1 MIRPGQI
8 FVITRP
14 PPPSTRDRDPLGVRA
29 RFERRLDERLR
40 EVVSANNLLQHS
52 QAFYIAGSGVERA
65 LWALGSGQEQWHQP
79 LRRSASESGQFCHG
93 DGGPERGDR
102 RRRGLMLA
110 TLPLAGRPVMDDPS
124 ASFS

>member
-1 MIRPGQI
+1 MMRPGQI

-52 QAFYIAGSGVERA
+52 QAFYIAGS
-65 LWALGSGQEQWHQP
+65 
-79 LRRSASESGQFCHG
+79 
-93 DGGPERGDR
+93 R
-102 RRRGLMLA
+102 RRACLVGARLW
-110 TLPLAGRPVMDDPS
+110 GRSCGISPCGVPRPS
-124 ASFS
+124 R

>member
-40 EVVSANNLLQHS
+40 EVVSVNNLLQHS
-52 QAFYIAGSGVERA
+52 QAFYIAGSGVERV

-79 LRRSASESGQFCHG
+79 LRRSASESIMG
-93 DGGPERGDR
+93 DHVMGTGATRGATAAGGNVGYAP
-102 RRRGLMLA
+102 
-110 TLPLAGRPVMDDPS
+110 AGGG
-124 ASFS
+124 